1 MATTKKN
8 TATASQEAT
17 AVATATPELSAKDV
31 ALKTAAAKVEAE
43 FDAKRKADLAAKAAA
58 KAATVIPEGTTGKAL
73 TKKARRA
80 KFELPEGY
88 NTLLEYITA
97 WATTQSANGNEA
109 ALLRVAKSLNR
120 VTNPSER
127 TKLRREC
134 KQIIREIGKLNRG
147 IELLGEKNISKEIL
161 ERRDLLQQDYDT
173 RNKRRTELAEEAA
186 AKAATRKAAKAA
198 KATK

>member
-43 FDAKRKADLAAKAAA
+43 FNAKRKADLAAKAAA

-120 VTNPSER
+120 VTNPSEAHN
-127 TKLRREC
+127 KDWHD
-134 KQIIREIGKLNRG
+134 KQIDS
-147 IELLGEKNISKEIL
+147 LGDIFVVLVVYALQNGLHLDYCVKEA
-161 ERRDLLQQDYDT
+161 YDT
-173 RNKRRTELAEEAA
+173 IKYRHGKMIDGVFVKDSDLEEE
-186 AKAATRKAAKAA
+186 
-198 KATK
+198 